1 MKIIGLIE
9 SMILE
14 ASKKDVLINKLGFS
28 EDNAELLSSIAGPV
42 SVWLGNKLIDLYAE
56 QWKEIHLRDY
66 PDQSDSIEQDWKN
79 PQYRKRQGVNF
90 LNTRNSVRVNQS
102 AIVSIM
108 DWIRVGLNGNF
119 KEHQDKKLSQ
129 LYDLSLEWHDSLGV
143 GDGDINYI
151 EKNDV
156 IRDYRKDGIGF
167 YWTDLETNNSDEEC
181 NRMGHCGRTS
191 SYNTIYSLRE
201 TRRINEQYTINK
213 SHLTA
218 AVGSSDGIIYQMKG
232 PKNSKPKEEFHPY
245 IVDLIINKET
255 IQGFGSEYQS
265 STDFK
270 ITDLPESDIKKVYD
284 SRPELFNTRQ
294 LKRQLV
300 KMGILDSSQ
309 YQEIDMIFDLDI
321 EPSYVGNYVDGDWDI
336 RTYKDT
342 NGKTRKISFIE
353 TLLSGDIWDLIE
365 GYHDDW
371 KGGLEYHTNEE
382 NSQTI
387 RNIIQQRAGE
397 DYDPSE
403 SLESLIDEYDNDY
416 EIRNSLGSAYSDSA
430 NSSYYDYAMKEL
442 RSALEEYG
450 DVTQLN
456 DEGVTIR
463 IDLNKVISDMGLG
476 EEEVDEIFERCDES
490 ASCAFSEMLGTYYDK
505 PRFSLDDR
513 WSPNFDDED
522 FNSYLNDRLSEIN

>member
-1 MKIIGLIE
+1 MKIINLIE
-9 SMILE
+9 ELIIE
-14 ASKKDVLINKLGFS
+14 ASKKDVLIQKLGFS
-28 EDNAELLSSIAGPV
+28 EDNAEMLSKLAGAL
-42 SVWLGNKLIDLYAE
+42 SVWLGNKLIEGVQHNLRHTVLSRSIGEE
-56 QWKEIHLRDY
+56 QPVTKQEAIDILNRGA
-66 PDQSDSIEQDWKN
+66 
-79 PQYRKRQGVNF
+79 GV
-90 LNTRNSVRVNQS
+90 RARRSE
-102 AIVSIM
+102 IVSIM
-108 DWIRVGLNGNF
+108 DWVRVGLNGDVNPYRDLRF
-119 KEHQDKKLSQ
+119 DDLHKKSR
-129 LYDLSLEWHDSLGV
+129 EWHESLDTGS
-143 GDGDINYI
+143 GEINYI
-151 EKNDV
+151 EENT
-156 IRDYRKDGIGF
+156 ILRDYRKDGIGF

-191 SYNTIYSLRE
+191 SDNTIYSLRE

-232 PKNSKPKEEFHPY
+232 TKNSKPKEEFHPY

-265 STDFK
+265 SSDFK

-321 EPSYVGNYVDGDWDI
+321 EPSYVGYYVDGDWTV
-336 RTYKDT
+336 RQWKDK
-342 NGKTRKISFIE
+342 NGNTRKTSFIE
-353 TLLSGDIWDLIE
+353 TLLSGDMWDSME

-371 KGGLEYHTNEE
+371 KGALEYHTNEE

-456 DEGVTIR
+456 DEGAAIR

-490 ASCAFSEMLGTYYDK
+490 ASCAFSEMMGEYYEK
-505 PRFSLDDR
+505 PKFRLDDR
-513 WSPNFDDED
+513 WSPDIDDDD
-522 FNSYLNDRLSEIN
+522 FNSHLNDRLGEIN

>member
-1 MKIIGLIE
+1 MKIINLIE
-9 SMILE
+9 ELIVE
-14 ASKKDVLINKLGFS
+14 ASKKDVLIQKLGFS
-28 EDNAELLSSIAGPV
+28 EDNADSLSRLAGPL
-42 SVWLGNKLIDLYAE
+42 SVWLGNKLIEYAVLSRSIG
-56 QWKEIHLRDY
+56 QKEPITKQEAIDIFNR
-66 PDQSDSIEQDWKN
+66 SA
-79 PQYRKRQGVNF
+79 GV
-90 LNTRNSVRVNQS
+90 RARRSE
-102 AIVSIM
+102 IVSIM
-108 DWIRVGLNGNF
+108 DWVRVGLNGNVNEYKNVGF
-119 KEHQDKKLSQ
+119 GDLYKKSR
-129 LYDLSLEWHDSLGV
+129 EWHESLGT
-143 GDGDINYI
+143 GSGEINYVEENTI
-151 EKNDV
+151 L
-156 IRDYRKDGIGF
+156 RDYRKDGIGF
-167 YWTDLETNNSDEEC
+167 YWSDLETNNSDEEC

-245 IVDLIINKET
+245 IIDLIINKEN
-255 IQGFGSEYQS
+255 IKGFGSEYDS
-265 STDFK
+265 ASDFK
-270 ITDLPESDIKKVYD
+270 ITDLPETDIKKIYD

-321 EPSYVGNYVDGDWDI
+321 EPTYVGNYVDGDWTV
-336 RTYKDT
+336 RQRKDK
-342 NGKTRKISFIE
+342 NGYTRKTSFIE
-353 TLLSGDIWDLIE
+353 TLLSGDIWDLME

-371 KGGLEYHTNEE
+371 KGALEYYTNEE

-442 RSALEEYG
+442 RSTLEEYG
-450 DVTQLN
+450 DVTKLN

-476 EEEVDEIFERCDES
+476 EEEVDEIMERCDES
-490 ASCAFSEMLGTYYDK
+490 ASCAFNEMLSPYNDK
-505 PRFSLDDR
+505 PKFSLDDR
-513 WSPNFDDED
+513 WSPNIDDED
-522 FNSYLNDRLSEIN
+522 FNSYLNDRLSKIN

>member
-1 MKIIGLIE
+1 MKIINLIE
-9 SMILE
+9 ELVVE
-14 ASKKDVLINKLGFS
+14 ASKKDTLIGKLGFS
-28 EDNAELLSSIAGPV
+28 EDNADLLSKLAGAL
-42 SVWLGNKLIDLYAE
+42 SVWLGNKLIEYTVLS
-56 QWKEIHLRDY
+56 R
-66 PDQSDSIEQDWKN
+66 SIGQEEPITKQEAIDVFN
-79 PQYRKRQGVNF
+79 RGAGV
-90 LNTRNSVRVNQS
+90 RARRSE
-102 AIVSIM
+102 IVSIM
-108 DWIRVGLNGNF
+108 DWVRVGLNGNVNEYKNVGF
-119 KEHQDKKLSQ
+119 GDLYKKSR
-129 LYDLSLEWHDSLGV
+129 EWHESLDTGS
-143 GDGDINYI
+143 GEINYVEENTI
-151 EKNDV
+151 L
-156 IRDYRKDGIGF
+156 RDYRKDGIGF

-201 TRRINEQYTINK
+201 TRRINEQYTVNK

-245 IVDLIINKET
+245 IVDLIINEEN
-255 IQGFGSEYQS
+255 IQGFGSEYDS
-265 STDFK
+265 SSDFK
-270 ITDLPESDIKKVYD
+270 ITDLPETDIKKIYD

-321 EPSYVGNYVDGDWDI
+321 EPIYVGNYVDGDWTV
-336 RTYKDT
+336 RQWKDK
-342 NGKTRKISFIE
+342 NGNTRKTSFIE
-353 TLLSGDIWDLIE
+353 TLLSGDIWDLME

-371 KGGLEYHTNEE
+371 KGALEYHTNEE

-442 RSALEEYG
+442 RSTLEEYG

-456 DEGVTIR
+456 DEGVKIR
-463 IDLNKVISDMGLG
+463 IDLRTVIDNMGLG

-490 ASCAFSEMLGTYYDK
+490 ASCAFSEMMGEYYEK
-505 PRFSLDDR
+505 PKFRLDDR
-513 WSPNFDDED
+513 WSPDIDDDD

>member
-1 MKIIGLIE
+1 MKIINLIE
-9 SMILE
+9 ELVVE
-14 ASKKDVLINKLGFS
+14 ASKKDTLIGKLGFS
-28 EDNAELLSSIAGPV
+28 EDNADLLSKLAGAL
-42 SVWLGNKLIDLYAE
+42 SVWLGNKLIEYTVLS
-56 QWKEIHLRDY
+56 R
-66 PDQSDSIEQDWKN
+66 SIGQEEPITKQEAIDVFN
-79 PQYRKRQGVNF
+79 RGAGV
-90 LNTRNSVRVNQS
+90 RARRSE
-102 AIVSIM
+102 IVSIM
-108 DWIRVGLNGNF
+108 DWVRVGLNGNVNEYKNVGF
-119 KEHQDKKLSQ
+119 GDLYKKSR
-129 LYDLSLEWHDSLGV
+129 EWHESLDTGS
-143 GDGDINYI
+143 GEINYVEENTI
-151 EKNDV
+151 L
-156 IRDYRKDGIGF
+156 RDYRKDGIGF
-167 YWTDLETNNSDEEC
+167 YWSDLETNNSDEEC

-245 IVDLIINKET
+245 IVDLIINEEN
-255 IQGFGSEYQS
+255 IEGFGSEYDS
-265 STDFK
+265 SSDFK
-270 ITDLPESDIKKVYD
+270 ITDLPETDIKKIYD

-321 EPSYVGNYVDGDWDI
+321 EPIYVGDYVDGDWTV
-336 RTYKDT
+336 RQWKDK
-342 NGKTRKISFIE
+342 NGNTRKTSFIE
-353 TLLSGDIWDLIE
+353 TLLSGDIWDLME

-371 KGGLEYHTNEE
+371 KGALEYYTNEE

-442 RSALEEYG
+442 RSTLEEYG
-450 DVTQLN
+450 DVTKLN

-513 WSPNFDDED
+513 WSPNIDDED

>member
-1 MKIIGLIE
+1 MKIINLIE
-9 SMILE
+9 ELVVE
-14 ASKKDVLINKLGFS
+14 ASKKDTLIGKLGFS
-28 EDNAELLSSIAGPV
+28 EDNADLLSKLAGAL
-42 SVWLGNKLIDLYAE
+42 SVWLGNKLIEYTVLS
-56 QWKEIHLRDY
+56 R
-66 PDQSDSIEQDWKN
+66 SIGQEEPITKQEAIDVFN
-79 PQYRKRQGVNF
+79 RGAGV
-90 LNTRNSVRVNQS
+90 RARRSE
-102 AIVSIM
+102 IVSIM
-108 DWIRVGLNGNF
+108 DWVRVGLNGNVNEYKNVGF
-119 KEHQDKKLSQ
+119 GDLYKKSR
-129 LYDLSLEWHDSLGV
+129 EWHESLDTGS
-143 GDGDINYI
+143 GEINYVEENTI
-151 EKNDV
+151 L
-156 IRDYRKDGIGF
+156 RDYRKDGIGF

-245 IVDLIINKET
+245 IVDLIINEEN
-255 IQGFGSEYQS
+255 IQGFGSEYDS
-265 STDFK
+265 SSDFK
-270 ITDLPESDIKKVYD
+270 ITDLPETDIKKIYD

-321 EPSYVGNYVDGDWDI
+321 EPIYVGDYVDGDWTV
-336 RTYKDT
+336 RQWKDK
-342 NGKTRKISFIE
+342 NGNTRKTSFIE
-353 TLLSGDIWDLIE
+353 TLLSGDIWDLME

-371 KGGLEYHTNEE
+371 KGALEYYTNEE

-442 RSALEEYG
+442 RSTLEEYG
-450 DVTQLN
+450 DVTKLN

-513 WSPNFDDED
+513 WSPNIDDED

>member
-1 MKIIGLIE
+1 MKIINLIE
-9 SMILE
+9 ELVVE
-14 ASKKDVLINKLGFS
+14 ASKKDTLIGKLGFS
-28 EDNAELLSSIAGPV
+28 EDNADLLSKLAGAL
-42 SVWLGNKLIDLYAE
+42 SVWLGNKLIEYTVLS
-56 QWKEIHLRDY
+56 R
-66 PDQSDSIEQDWKN
+66 SIGQEEPITKQEAIDVFN
-79 PQYRKRQGVNF
+79 RGAGV
-90 LNTRNSVRVNQS
+90 RARRSE
-102 AIVSIM
+102 IVSIM
-108 DWIRVGLNGNF
+108 DWVRVGLNGNVNEYKNVGF
-119 KEHQDKKLSQ
+119 GDLYKKSR
-129 LYDLSLEWHDSLGV
+129 EWHESLDTGS
-143 GDGDINYI
+143 GEINYVEENTI
-151 EKNDV
+151 L
-156 IRDYRKDGIGF
+156 RDYRKDGIGF
-167 YWTDLETNNSDEEC
+167 YWSDLETNNSDEEC

-245 IVDLIINKET
+245 IVDLIINEEN
-255 IQGFGSEYQS
+255 IQGFGSEYDS
-265 STDFK
+265 SSDFK
-270 ITDLPESDIKKVYD
+270 ITDLPETDIKKIYD

-321 EPSYVGNYVDGDWDI
+321 EPIYVGDYVDGDWTV
-336 RTYKDT
+336 RQWKDK
-342 NGKTRKISFIE
+342 NGNTRKTSFIE
-353 TLLSGDIWDLIE
+353 TLLSGDIWDLME

-371 KGGLEYHTNEE
+371 KGALEYHTNEE

-442 RSALEEYG
+442 RSTLEEYG
-450 DVTQLN
+450 DVTKLN

-513 WSPNFDDED
+513 WSPNIDDED